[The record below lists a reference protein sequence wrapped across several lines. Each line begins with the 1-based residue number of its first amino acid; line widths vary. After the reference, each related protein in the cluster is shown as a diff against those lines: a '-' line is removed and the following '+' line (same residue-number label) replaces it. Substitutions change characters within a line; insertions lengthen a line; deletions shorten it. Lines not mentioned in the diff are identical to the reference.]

1 MNFLS
6 LKKWKNRKKFGRL
19 FSRRCQLFPVEI
31 CMMNEHWMH
40 FWTLQFSVANYDY
53 FGMEFVSN
61 AKNLSYHIAKVSFNP
76 FNKNSK
82 VTFPQ
87 CRKL

>member
-1 MNFLS
+1 MRFSPKRIMNFLS

-53 FGMEFVSN
+53 FGMEFVRV
-61 AKNLSYHIAKVSFNP
+61 AKYGGSDTSKASFYDN
-76 FNKNSK
+76 F
-82 VTFPQ
+82 
-87 CRKL
+87 